1 MALFDYVRQL
11 AAISLVGLA
20 SLAAPQASAS
30 SYPNFVLDLNQ
41 SKIAVDSTTACTPNC
56 ALNGSFTSSGE
67 KSVAF
72 GSEGQTV
79 SLNHLIKWTMQPG
92 ALAAGIYNISVKLV
106 FTSPELAETSGGG
119 KGVFWT
125 FFGILSGGVI
135 DWTNPFQDVAFA
147 QGSEL
152 GVKMDKVNFGFSN
165 SSYSNSSYSN
175 SSSNSCK
182 TNSCKTNSCKTNNSK
197 HLNYSRVTQDLF
209 RLKDNLSI
217 WMVLEVFKRSHL
229 IQSHLHL

>member
-41 SKIAVDSTTACTPNC
+41 SKIAVDSTTACSPNC

-79 SLNHLIKWTMQPG
+79 SLNNLIKWTMQPG
-92 ALAAGIYNISVKLV
+92 ALAAGIYNISVELV

-165 SSYSNSSYSN
+165 SSYSNLYLTAEKLVPLAAPSPAPIPPA
-175 SSSNSCK
+175 
-182 TNSCKTNSCKTNNSK
+182 
-197 HLNYSRVTQDLF
+197 LPVMLLALGGLF
-209 RLKDNLSI
+209 YIGRRQRNATGGALPA
-217 WMVLEVFKRSHL
+217 M
-229 IQSHLHL
+229 